1 MTDKTEPRIV
11 QSNDLVRSLPA
22 LANDLQLSV
31 VQKRIL
37 LYIVTKIQERE
48 PHPLGENWVRVD
60 IDTMIHSIMPSPR
73 GRDGSEVWSALAEF
87 REKRYDLLIRYKG
100 EKGAW
105 RERLTSWVK
114 DIDRPVVASGYL
126 DAEISD
132 LIVQHVRGL
141 SSMFTMLDMPTA
153 RRLRTYPQLKL
164 WELLTSYASLGKW
177 EVSIV
182 ELKRLL
188 EVAPDTY
195 RHFPM
200 FRKAVLEK
208 SIEAVNKETRI
219 KARFEILREG
229 RTPHAV
235 RFTIEQTKPEPEPT
249 KPATEATIYPP
260 ELVADLK
267 ARGIQHITRWAKEG
281 ITEKHWREALAHE
294 GEPSHLITEAKK
306 LRDMGQAETTKAEK
320 KQKDGDRIK
329 ANRKWFE
336 AQPDRGKWDDLGSYI
351 MRDAKVLK
359 FISETFQ
366 EDFAR
371 LGTLP

>member
-1 MTDKTEPRIV
+1 MTDKPETKIV
-11 QSNDLVRSLPA
+11 QSNDLVRSLPS

-60 IDTMIHSIMPSPR
+60 IDTMTRSIMPSKG

-87 REKRYDLLIRYKG
+87 REKHYDLLIRYKD

-126 DAEISD
+126 DAEISN

-219 KARFEILREG
+219 KASFEILREG

-235 RFTIEQTKPEPEPT
+235 RFTIEQAKPEPEPQAQP
-249 KPATEATIYPP
+249 KPTGYPP
-260 ELVADLK
+260 ELSAELK
-267 ARGIQHITRWAKEG
+267 ARGVQHLTRWAKEG

-306 LRDMGQAETTKAEK
+306 LKDMGQAETTKAQK
-320 KQKDGDRIK
+320 KQKDSDRIK
-329 ANRKWFE
+329 ANRLWWE
-336 AQPDRGKWDDLGSYI
+336 AQSDRGEWSDLGAYI
-351 MRDAKVLK
+351 MRSGKPTLK

-366 EDFAR
+366 ADYAKANK
-371 LGTLP
+371 